1 MFIFLAL
8 TDGESRDVAV
18 EVLLKKIGI
27 GDKDALARLYEL
39 ISGDVYA
46 YAVSKL
52 GNAADAED
60 VLQDS
65 FVKIY
70 RYASRYEAH
79 GKPMAWIFT
88 IAVNTAKRQ
97 RELKARHISYDDV
110 LDANEPKETSAE
122 ERSIRNEFV
131 REVLSLLSESER
143 EIVVMHAMWGFKH
156 REIAKQ
162 LGMPLATVLSK
173 YNRSIK
179 KLREL
184 CWEV

>member
-1 MFIFLAL
+1 M
-8 TDGESRDVAV
+8 
-18 EVLLKKIGI
+18 
-27 GDKDALARLYEL
+27 
-39 ISGDVYA
+39 
-46 YAVSKL
+46 
-52 GNAADAED
+52 
-60 VLQDS
+60 
-65 FVKIY
+65 
-70 RYASRYEAH
+70 
-79 GKPMAWIFT
+79 
-88 IAVNTAKRQ
+88 
-97 RELKARHISYDDV
+97 

-122 ERSIRNEFV
+122 ELSIRNEFV

>member
-1 MFIFLAL
+1 MFIFLVL
-8 TDGESRDVAV
+8 TDGESRDKTV
-18 EVLLKKIGI
+18 EELLQKIGI
-27 GDKDALARLYEL
+27 GDKNALARLYEL
-39 ISGDVYA
+39 VSGDVYA
-46 YAVSKL
+46 YALSKL

-70 RYASRYEAH
+70 RYASRYEAQ

-88 IAVNTAKRQ
+88 IAANTAKRQ
-97 RELKARHISYDDV
+97 RELKARHISYDDA
-110 LDANEPKETSAE
+110 LDANEPKEPSAE
-122 ERSIRNEFV
+122 ESSIRNEFI
-131 REVLSLLSESER
+131 RELLASLSEGER

-156 REIAKQ
+156 REIAKH

-173 YNRSIK
+173 YNRAIK

-184 CWEV
+184 C